1 MKKFKANISNL
12 IKDKDH
18 RKHWLYI
25 VLAKPNIYL
34 KNLVIRTILMG
45 FLLVFMY
52 FIASNLDLKEQAI
65 PTNMHGLIGVVIGL
79 TLSFR
84 ASSAYDRW
92 WEARKILAD
101 IKASLVYVKI
111 RLIDEPFSDKAN
123 QSLSKINSL
132 IFSFIKCDNKNKEQM
147 KLQVYREIIKIQ
159 RELSNISH
167 LSNVDRKLSEII
179 NSFSG
184 LERIKDSPIPQS
196 YAIHIKMSIFA
207 YLLSLPFGIFFS
219 MGLFSIP
226 LVMLLY
232 FIIAGIEI
240 ISSEI
245 ENPFE
250 GSANDLPLDKLET
263 LNEKVLKSILK

>member
-1 MKKFKANISNL
+1 MNISKF

-52 FIASNLDLKEQAI
+52 FIASNLDLKKQAI
-65 PTNMHGLIGVVIGL
+65 PTNMHGLIGIVIGL

-101 IKASLVYVKI
+101 IKASLVYI
-111 RLIDEPFSDKAN
+111 RIRMIDEESSEKTI
-123 QSLSKINSL
+123 QSLLKINSL

-147 KLQVYREIIKIQ
+147 KLQVYREIIKVQ
-159 RELSNISH
+159 REMPTNNQYP
-167 LSNVDRKLSEII
+167 NVDRKFSEII
-179 NSFSG
+179 SSFAG

-250 GSANDLPLDKLET
+250 GSANDLPLDKLEA
-263 LNEKVLKSILK
+263 LNGKVLKSILK

>member
-1 MKKFKANISNL
+1 MRNTKNNIL
-12 IKDKDH
+12 RFIKDKEH
-18 RKHWLYI
+18 KKHWLYI
-25 VLAKPNIYL
+25 VIAKPDIYL
-34 KNLVIRTILMG
+34 KNLLIRTVLMG
-45 FLLVFMY
+45 FVLVVMY
-52 FIASNLDLKEQAI
+52 FVASNLDIKEQTI

-101 IKASLVYVKI
+101 IKASLVYIKLRLGHENLEKDITQSLVKI
-111 RLIDEPFSDKAN
+111 NL
-123 QSLSKINSL
+123 L
-132 IFSFIKCDNKNKEQM
+132 IFSFIKCDNKRKERM
-147 KLQVYREIIKIQ
+147 KLQVYQEISEIQ
-159 RELSNISH
+159 NLIYQDGN
-167 LSNVDRKLSEII
+167 LSNVDRKLAEII
-179 NSFSG
+179 TSFAG
-184 LERIKDSPIPQS
+184 LERIKNSPIPQS
-196 YAIHIKMSIFA
+196 YTIHIKMSIFA

-250 GSANDLPLDKLET
+250 GSANDLPLDKLQKQ
-263 LNEKVLKSILK
+263 NEEVLKSI